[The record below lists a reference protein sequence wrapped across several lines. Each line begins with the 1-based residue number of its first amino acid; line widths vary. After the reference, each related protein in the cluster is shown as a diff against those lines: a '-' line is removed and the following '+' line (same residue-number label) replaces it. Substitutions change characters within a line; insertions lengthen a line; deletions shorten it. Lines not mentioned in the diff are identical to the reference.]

1 MIEYTYEIEPRPE
14 SLGGGWRLR
23 LLEDDEEVG
32 GGVFPDDEYQDA
44 VDTANECTCMG
55 DHVRR
60 TGESL
65 HPR

>member
-44 VDTANECTCMG
+44 VDTANEWLSSRNT
-55 DHVRR
+55 VR
-60 TGESL
+60 T
-65 HPR
+65 